1 MLGMQAL
8 AGQMWQAQSTSSNI
22 ELNQQLPHILA
33 SVVGTMG
40 QNLMASPNGAQF
52 TPGPPFTPPQQFQQ
66 RPLPAP
72 PQQSQP
78 PPPPPQFPQ
87 QQFPQ
92 QQFPQQQFQQQQ
104 FPQQQ
109 LLQPPPPQQQQQF
122 QQPALP
128 APEQQTAPAPGT

>member
-1 MLGMQAL
+1 MQAL
-8 AGQMWQAQSTSSNI
+8 AGQMWQAQSTSSNT

-52 TPGPPFTPPQQFQQ
+52 TPGPPFTPPQQ